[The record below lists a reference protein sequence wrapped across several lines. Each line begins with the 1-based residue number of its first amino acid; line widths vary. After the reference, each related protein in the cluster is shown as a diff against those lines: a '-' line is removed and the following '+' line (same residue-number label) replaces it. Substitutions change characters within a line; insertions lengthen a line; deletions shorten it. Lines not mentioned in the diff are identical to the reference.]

1 MQRIK
6 KQKRGECMNIGLL
19 VVLGIVVAI
28 AYVLLTAEGG
38 EWVETTSSPYTD
50 MRREEKRSEYWNS

>member
-1 MQRIK
+1 
-6 KQKRGECMNIGLL
+6 MNIGLL